1 MFGTKTW
8 FQHCR
13 LCISHDSDDHS
24 NVDTVS
30 FNCTLAV
37 TTLSAAYKGQL
48 SDNVL
53 KKVG

>member
-13 LCISHDSDDHS
+13 LCISHDSDDHG

-30 FNCTLAV
+30 FNCGRKRTIEDNMH
-37 TTLSAAYKGQL
+37 TG
-48 SDNVL
+48 SDHPQCSI
-53 KKVG
+53 